1 MKQYIPDIT
10 PSETLWI
17 AKFIGALAGS
27 AISLAYVLPAG
38 KREAAIRFMTGLTA
52 GLVFGFPT
60 GLWIADRFSFGNRLN
75 DFEVALMGAAFSSL
89 VIWTALGFAL
99 RFLERNFSQKR
110 PRDED
115 EGNDL

>member
-1 MKQYIPDIT
+1 MKQYIPDIS
-10 PSETLWI
+10 PFETLWF
-17 AKFIGALAGS
+17 AKLIGALAGS

-52 GLVFGFPT
+52 GLVFGFPA
-60 GLWIADRFSFGNRLN
+60 GLWIAGHFSLDNKLT

-99 RFLERNFSQKR
+99 RFLERRFPKR
-110 PRDED
+110 RQLDENKD
-115 EGNDL
+115 SDI